1 MAETSPSPR
10 PRSRPWRLG
19 IAGGT
24 GLQAREV
31 AELLPSSALSQAGEP
46 VLRYFAPGSKSPAS
60 NGAESDAGAERH
72 LGGLGAEAVVLEPLN
87 AANLE
92 GLDAVFFA
100 GSAAETRAAAPLVQA
115 AGAWAVDLGS
125 ALAPGAKTLRVPHPA
140 AQMLAAVLPA
150 LAALGVAATAA
161 TVFEPAS
168 ERGMAGLEELRDQS
182 LRLLAAQSIP
192 SAVFGAQIAY
202 NLRVELGEEAQP
214 PLAEV
219 AATIAADLR
228 ALGASSGFALPALQV
243 LQAPVFHAHI
253 ISLLA
258 EWPQPPASEALHA
271 ALRSAPVAFCAP
283 GEPQPEATSAA
294 GESGVRVGAP
304 QQDLLRPG
312 IYWIPL
318 SADNLRLRA
327 AAAVHLAARA
337 LGCL

>member
-1 MAETSPSPR
+1 MAEPSPSPR
-10 PRSRPWRLG
+10 PRSSPWRLG

-31 AELLPSSALSQAGEP
+31 AELVRASALAQAGEP
-46 VLRYFAPGSKSPAS
+46 VFRYFALWSGSPVP
-60 NGAESDAGAERH
+60 NGAEAKVRDERQLGD
-72 LGGLGAEAVVLEPLN
+72 LGGEAVVLEPLD

-100 GSAAETRAAAPLVQA
+100 GGAAETRAAAPLAQA
-115 AGAWAVDLGS
+115 AGAWVVDLGS
-125 ALAPGAKTLRVPHPA
+125 ALAPGAKILRVPHPA

-150 LAALGVAATAA
+150 LTALGVAATAA

-192 SAVFGAQIAY
+192 SAVFGAQVAY

-228 ALGASSGFALPALQV
+228 GLAASSGFALPALQV

-258 EWPQPPASEALHA
+258 EWAQPPASEALHA

-283 GEPQPEATSAA
+283 GEPQPEATGSA
-294 GESGVRVGAP
+294 GESGVRAGVP
-304 QQDLLRPG
+304 QRDLLRPG